1 MTKSRL
7 ADEAPP
13 PAHGG
18 RDPMMASAALLAPR
32 VVAVLGVSA
41 DRAKLGSTILAN
53 VIGNGFDGVIYGIG
67 RESFELPGARIVRC
81 IDEVPEPID
90 VLLLAVPAAALA
102 ASIAQIPPGKVRVAV
117 AIASGFSETGEQG
130 AAMEAEVLRA
140 CRRSG
145 LSLIGPN
152 CQGVVVPGARLQMTF
167 SPMYNRMVAGPVAV
181 ISQSGAMGGFM
192 VNRLMQ
198 RGVGIS
204 CFISSGNEID
214 LQAADYIAAFGAQ
227 ADTRVLLCY
236 LEQIRDG
243 RRFAA
248 AVRSLPPGKR
258 LVAIK
263 CGRTDAG
270 AAAVRSHTGAI
281 AVDDRIVDGV
291 FEQLGV
297 LRAPDS
303 AAAVDAAAALAAGK
317 TLRGLRIG
325 ILSIAG
331 GLAVELADLLE
342 MRGFEVPPFCDAT
355 IERLRG
361 IVPAFGATRNP
372 IDLTGAVLT
381 DDTLF
386 GNALDVMAADPGL
399 DGYVIISTYVRDP
412 RIAQAIIALHRR
424 SDKPVIVCWTGGA
437 DQTPESLQLLAAAGV
452 PVYDATA
459 RGAWAMHALRPRCGD
474 EPTVQDAS
482 VPAGDAAW
490 QPLRDLLQAWRAAG
504 RIQVNEFDSKRVL
517 GRAGL
522 PLPAAPSPG
531 ANAVV
536 KLCADSHLHK
546 TEFDLLRLRVP
557 FERIETIGA
566 ELRARGDQLG
576 IADAA
581 LLYEA
586 MVDDGLLEWFV
597 GCKDDAQ
604 MGPIIVL
611 GVGGIYAELFGA
623 PLIRMAPLSV
633 ADAQALIRSH
643 PAYPIIA
650 GARKRPP
657 ADLQG
662 FAAIVASASELFVAV
677 ADLVDEIDL
686 NPIIV
691 RPAGSGP
698 AAVIADAAI
707 VLKPGGS

>member
-1 MTKSRL
+1 MSRL
-7 ADEAPP
+7 VLASEAAAPGRADGDLAAPL
-13 PAHGG
+13 G
-18 RDPMMASAALLAPR
+18 ALLSPR
-32 VVAVLGVSA
+32 VVAVLGVSE
-41 DRAKLGSTILAN
+41 DRAKLGTTILSN
-53 VIGNGFDGVIYGIG
+53 VISNGFGGAVYGIG
-67 RESFELPGARIVRC
+67 RDSFELPGARIVRR
-81 IDEVPEPID
+81 IDDVPEPID

-130 AAMEAEVLRA
+130 TALEAEVLQA

-145 LSLIGPN
+145 VALIGPN
-152 CQGVVVPGARLQMTF
+152 CQGAVVPNARLQMTF

-198 RGVGIS
+198 RGVGVS

-243 RRFAA
+243 HRFAA

-258 LVAIK
+258 VVAVK
-263 CGRTDAG
+263 CGRTNAG

-281 AVDDRIVDGV
+281 AVDDRIIDGV

-303 AAAVDAAAALAAGK
+303 ASAVDAAAALAAGK
-317 TLRGLRIG
+317 MLRGLRIG

-342 MRGFEVPPFCDAT
+342 MKGFEVPPFSEAT
-355 IERLRG
+355 IARLRG

-386 GNALDVMAADPGL
+386 GNALDIMAADPGL
-399 DGYVIISTYVRDP
+399 DGYAIISTFVRDP
-412 RIAQAIIALHRR
+412 RIAESIIALHRR
-424 SDKPVIVCWTGGA
+424 SDKPVVVCWTGGA
-437 DQTPESLQLLAAAGV
+437 DQTPESLQMLAGAGV
-452 PVYDATA
+452 PVYDNTA
-459 RGAWAMHALRPRCGD
+459 RAAWAMHALRPRGGP
-474 EPTVQDAS
+474 EPGAQA
-482 VPAGDAAW
+482 ACANAAADAASLRNMLRCW
-490 QPLRDLLQAWRAAG
+490 QAAG
-504 RIQVNEFDSKRVL
+504 RVQINEFDSKSVL

-522 PLPAAPSPG
+522 PLPAAPVPG
-531 ANAVV
+531 GSAVV

-546 TEFDLLRLRVP
+546 TEFGLLRLRVP
-557 FERIETIGA
+557 FECIEVVGD
-566 ELRARGDQLG
+566 ELRARGEQLG
-576 IADAA
+576 IAGSP

-597 GCKDDAQ
+597 GCKDDAR

-633 ADAQALIRSH
+633 DDAQALIRSH
-643 PAYPIIA
+643 PAFPVIA
-650 GARKRPP
+650 GARGRPP
-657 ADLQG
+657 ADLRG
-662 FAAIVASASELFVAV
+662 FAEVVSSVSRLFVAV

-686 NPIIV
+686 NPVIV

-707 VLKPGGS
+707 VLKAPAP